1 MGQSKI
7 EEKDGRHVNIKERKK
22 QDSVSKVSI
31 KVVNSF

>member
-22 QDSVSKVSI
+22 QDSVSKVI